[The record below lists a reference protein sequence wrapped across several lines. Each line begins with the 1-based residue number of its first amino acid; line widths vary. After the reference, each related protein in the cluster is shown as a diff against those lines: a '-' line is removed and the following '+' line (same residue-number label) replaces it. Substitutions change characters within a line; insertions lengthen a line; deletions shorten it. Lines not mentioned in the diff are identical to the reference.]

1 MWWMHMTSVIDIFI
15 FLCSGVHK
23 KCIVM
28 DGGGSMESDR
38 GQSLAIVT
46 CAHDSLSLHLPL
58 DTPDD
63 QTSSHMEITEMY
75 A

>member
-1 MWWMHMTSVIDIFI
+1 MHMTSVIDIFI

-23 KCIVM
+23 KCIVT
-28 DGGGSMESDR
+28 DGGGGSTESDR

-46 CAHDSLSLHLPL
+46 CAHDSLSLHLTL

-63 QTSSHMEITEMY
+63 QTSSHVEITEMY
-75 A
+75 G